1 MSASDTSAP
10 HSIDALYRDH
20 NGWLR
25 GWLRRELGCSERAA
39 DVAHDTFLRL
49 LGSER
54 SSVMENGRKYLA
66 QIARNLLTDLWRRQR
81 IEQAY
86 LDARG
91 AQPDAVDISEETRL
105 DIIETLIAIDRM
117 LDALGAR
124 PREIF
129 LLVQLD
135 GLSFVDVAQR
145 LGISVNT
152 ARKHFIRALTQ
163 CLALVEAE
171 G

>member
-1 MSASDTSAP
+1 MSASDTP
-10 HSIDALYRDH
+10 CQTIDTLYREH
-20 NGWLR
+20 HGWLK

-39 DVAHDTFLRL
+39 DLAHDTYLRL
-49 LGSER
+49 LSSER
-54 SSVMENGRKYLA
+54 VSMLENGRNYLA

-86 LDARG
+86 LDALA
-91 AQPDAVDISEETRL
+91 AQPDAFDLSEEARL
-105 DIIETLIAIDRM
+105 DIIETLTAIDRV
-117 LDALGAR
+117 LDVLGAR

-135 GLSFVDVAQR
+135 GLSFVDVANQ

-163 CLALVEAE
+163 CLALC
-171 G
+171 